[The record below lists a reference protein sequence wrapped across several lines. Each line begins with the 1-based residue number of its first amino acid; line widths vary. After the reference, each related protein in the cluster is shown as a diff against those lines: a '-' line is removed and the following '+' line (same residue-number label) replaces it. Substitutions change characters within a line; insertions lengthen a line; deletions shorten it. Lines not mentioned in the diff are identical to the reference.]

1 MPTARMMLLPERC
14 AYIVDL
20 SVTLISCTDTMASQ
34 QQKHHAACRL
44 DDFIAR
50 YACSLRGVRNHF
62 WQLIHAI
69 RAKTCILSPRVGA
82 PYVAKP
88 TDTERIIKACERIA
102 RSRRK
107 WERLP
112 ETWSVPEASP
122 FVQMR
127 SLVQHLFDQYPVPN
141 FMAPVWWSEHYKDWG
156 MQLYLHLATGQSV
169 RQFSSLYS
177 FRMTKRIAALFM
189 QAPDD
194 LHPIETL
201 RWSQVRALGGDD
213 RLARILIRKT
223 CLWTPREDEEFW
235 ESVIRFLIQN
245 APIATEEI
253 VEIVRFIHEQR
264 FKPAEKTWGPGAGD
278 GPVQPDF
285 SLRGRSLMSLRRHMV
300 HWRSELIEK
309 GMMPPPHVNPLD
321 FPWQRSNIG
330 SFQCE
335 EEGTVWTIEE
345 LLTPRQL
352 HNEGR
357 IMDHCVADYISDCAR
372 RKTTIWSLG
381 IQKGKRRRRKLTIEV
396 LPKSKLISQASGKHN
411 CEASDS
417 VQDKLNRWA
426 AQEGLKFSETA

>member
-1 MPTARMMLLPERC
+1 MRTCIA
-14 AYIVDL
+14 DL
-20 SVTLISCTDTMASQ
+20 SMTFISCTDTMASQ
-34 QQKHHAACRL
+34 QKHHAARRL
-44 DDFIAR
+44 DDLITR
-50 YACSLRGVRNHF
+50 YASSLRRVGKPF
-62 WQLIHAI
+62 WQLIHVI
-69 RAKTCILSPRVGA
+69 RAKTCLLSPRAGA
-82 PYVAKP
+82 DYAAKP
-88 TDTERIIKACERIA
+88 CDTERIIKACERIA
-102 RSRRK
+102 RSRGK
-107 WERLP
+107 WERFP
-112 ETWSVPEASP
+112 ETWSVPNASR

-156 MQLYLHLATGQSV
+156 IKLYLHLATGKGI
-169 RQFSSLYS
+169 RQFPSLYP
-177 FRMTKRIAALFM
+177 FRITKRMAAIFM

-213 RLARILIRKT
+213 RLARILISKT
-223 CLWTPREDEEFW
+223 CLWTSTEDELFW

-245 APIATEEI
+245 APLSKDEI
-253 VEIVRFIHEQR
+253 VEVVSFIHQQR
-264 FKPAEKTWGPGAGD
+264 FEPAEKTWGPGAGEN
-278 GPVQPDF
+278 PIQPDF
-285 SLRGRSLMSLRRHMV
+285 SLRGRSLMSLRRHMI

-335 EEGTVWTIEE
+335 EGDTVWKIEE

-381 IQKGKRRRRKLTIEV
+381 VQKGKRRRRKLTIEV

-411 CEASDS
+411 CEPSDI
-417 VQDKLNRWA
+417 VQDKLKRWA